1 MQRPA
6 LRYRTAATLALM
18 TITLHV
24 LAGDVS
30 TAASHP
36 GATAAMPRQQ
46 TAQDRPLHC
55 LSPAAR
61 TYRHLTFQP
70 MQQDGRALG
79 HLLYNNA
86 AGNDDRQD
94 DASQKP
100 RCDGG
105 LQTVADPVPPP
116 AISKPCTIQRD
127 VALQSHF
134 MMLRLCETE
143 PVSVVPE
150 TNSQQARQAPLRKTE
165 KVTRVR
171 VMPTT

>member
-1 MQRPA
+1 
-6 LRYRTAATLALM
+6 M

-100 RCDGG
+100 RA
-105 LQTVADPVPPP
+105 TVACRPWPIRCRHRQSRSRAPSSATSRCKV
-116 AISKPCTIQRD
+116 IS
-127 VALQSHF
+127 
-134 MMLRLCETE
+134 
-143 PVSVVPE
+143 
-150 TNSQQARQAPLRKTE
+150 
-165 KVTRVR
+165 
-171 VMPTT
+171 